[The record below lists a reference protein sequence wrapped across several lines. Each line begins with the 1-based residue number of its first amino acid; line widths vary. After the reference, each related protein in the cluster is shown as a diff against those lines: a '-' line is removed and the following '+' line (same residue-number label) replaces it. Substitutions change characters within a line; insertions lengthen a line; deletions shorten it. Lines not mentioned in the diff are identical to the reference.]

1 MCGVRHWQVY
11 LPGTTFV
18 LNLDHNP
25 LTHLREQKN
34 PRGKFSRWLAELEE
48 LDFSVQYIPGMFN
61 VKAVVLSR
69 NQAASDIQPPTKF
82 EENIFAFFGY
92 KDGFCFSSSVKRG
105 TIERSLDIRCHK
117 THPEWRKILKG
128 KLKRVQLQLRVCDG
142 KLTKSGR
149 TIIPPSLQK
158 LIVTEYHNVAD
169 FRTDKI
175 YSLLKDRYYWPG
187 MYNYIKLFSQDCQ
200 TCQKTKCA
208 TSPPKASLVPIFIPN
223 APKQIL
229 SIDIA
234 YLPKDNKGYQYL
246 LLIGDIFSKFV
257 QALPLK
263 DQTAPK
269 IVDALLSNWIYI
281 NGSAFYLL
289 SGQGLNVDREVM
301 AEICNKL

>member
-1 MCGVRHWQVY
+1 M
-11 LPGTTFV
+11 
-18 LNLDHNP
+18 
-25 LTHLREQKN
+25 
-34 PRGKFSRWLAELEE
+34 
-48 LDFSVQYIPGMFN
+48 
-61 VKAVVLSR
+61 
-69 NQAASDIQPPTKF
+69 
-82 EENIFAFFGY
+82 
-92 KDGFCFSSSVKRG
+92 
-105 TIERSLDIRCHK
+105 
-117 THPEWRKILKG
+117 KG

-187 MYNYIKLFSQDCQ
+187 MFNYIKLFSQGCE
-200 TCQKTKCA
+200 TCQKTKCS

-223 APKQIL
+223 APMQIP

-234 YLPKDNKGYQYL
+234 YLPKDDKGCQYL

-269 IVDALLSNWIYI
+269 IVDALLTNWIYI